1 MVRTADISISADAK
15 EKFDNLEHDL
25 NDEEL
30 LQFLK
35 PELMKSPDYFNK
47 VAAILAHENN
57 FTKLDNGKYLILGA
71 YWLE

>member
-1 MVRTADISISADAK
+1 MVRTADISISTDAK

-35 PELMKSPDYFNK
+35 PELMKSPDYLVVF
-47 VAAILAHENN
+47 
-57 FTKLDNGKYLILGA
+57 
-71 YWLE
+71 